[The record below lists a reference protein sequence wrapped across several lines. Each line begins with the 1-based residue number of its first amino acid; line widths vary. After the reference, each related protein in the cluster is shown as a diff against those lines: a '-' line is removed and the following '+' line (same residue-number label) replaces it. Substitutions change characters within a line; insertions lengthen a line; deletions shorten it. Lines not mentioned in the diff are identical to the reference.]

1 MIIKRIG
8 PVSCARI
15 SGTLYAII
23 GLFAGALFSVAA
35 VLGSF
40 NPSHSARGGL
50 AAALGMGAIVAFPIL
65 YGAFGFVTTLIV
77 AWLYNVLAGAVGGIH
92 IDLE

>member
-23 GLFAGALFSVAA
+23 GLLAGSLFSVAA
-35 VLGSF
+35 FLGSF
-40 NPSHSARGGL
+40 SPKRMSGGGI
-50 AAALGMGAIVAFPIL
+50 AAAVGMGAIVVFPIL
-65 YGAFGFVTTLIV
+65 YGAIGFVTTLIF
-77 AWLYNVLAGAVGGIH
+77 AWLYNLLAGAVGGIH